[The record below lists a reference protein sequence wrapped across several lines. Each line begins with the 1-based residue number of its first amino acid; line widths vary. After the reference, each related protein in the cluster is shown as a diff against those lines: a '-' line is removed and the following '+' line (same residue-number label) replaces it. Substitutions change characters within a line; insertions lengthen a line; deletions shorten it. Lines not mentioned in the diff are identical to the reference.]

1 MNLDF
6 TNKTV
11 IVTGGTRGIGASLA
25 NAFCL
30 TGAKV
35 LVTGTKN
42 EDDVNLDILN
52 HKNNVHYH
60 QLDLLSDE
68 SVQQFLYAVNKLD
81 KVDVLINNAG
91 VNKIKTISEISEEDW
106 DWINA
111 VNLKGPFLLSRNVS
125 EKMKQQE
132 SGKIINIASIFS
144 VVSKEK
150 RAAYSSTKWGLIGF
164 TKAVALDLAP
174 FNVLV
179 NAVSPGFVDTA
190 LTRRIIGPK
199 NIKKL
204 VETIP
209 QKRLANTDEI
219 ANVVL
224 FLCSDLNTYITG
236 QNIIVDGGFT
246 SA

>member
-35 LVTGTKN
+35 LITGTKN
-42 EDDVNLDILN
+42 EDDVNLDISN

-60 QLDLLSDE
+60 QLDLLSNE

>member
-35 LVTGTKN
+35 LITGTKN
-42 EDDVNLDILN
+42 EDDVNLDISN

>member
-1 MNLDF
+1 LNLDF

-35 LVTGTKN
+35 LITGTKN

>member
-1 MNLDF
+1 MDLNF

-11 IVTGGTRGIGASLA
+11 IITGGTRGIGASLT
-25 NAFCL
+25 NAFYR

-35 LVTGTKN
+35 LVSGTMN
-42 EDDVNLDILN
+42 ENDVNFDILKHN
-52 HKNNVHYH
+52 NNVHYH
-60 QLDLLSDE
+60 QLDLSSDE
-68 SVQQFLYAVNKLD
+68 SIKQFLDVVNKLD

-91 VNKIKTISEISEEDW
+91 VNKIKTVNEISEEEW

-111 VNLKGPFLLSRNVS
+111 VNLRGPFLLTRTVS

-132 SGKIINIASIFS
+132 FGKIINIASIFG
-144 VVSKEK
+144 VISKEK

-179 NAVSPGFVDTA
+179 NAVSPGFVDTD
-190 LTRRIIGPK
+190 LTRRIIGPE
-199 NIKKL
+199 NIIKL

-219 ANVVL
+219 ASVVL
-224 FLCSDLNTYITG
+224 FLSSDLNTYITG